1 MGKKKTPHPVDV
13 HVGRGVRS
21 RRVLR
26 GMTQSVL
33 AEQIGLTFQQ
43 LQKYES
49 GANRV
54 SASRLWEIAQIL
66 DVPVASFFDGLEP
79 DDSMREDLP
88 DIQSPPDVEMLET
101 AKAVQD
107 LPRNL
112 QKEMQGLI
120 RSLAEA
126 TGER

>member
-1 MGKKKTPHPVDV
+1 MGKKKSPHPVDV
-13 HVGRGVRS
+13 HVGQGVRS
-21 RRVLR
+21 RRMLR

-49 GANRV
+49 GANRI

-66 DVPVASFFDGLEP
+66 DVPVASFFDGIEP
-79 DDSMREDLP
+79 ETSGARDLP
-88 DIQSPPDVEMLET
+88 EFESPPDVEMLET

-107 LPRNL
+107 LPRGL

-126 TGER
+126 TGE

>member
-1 MGKKKTPHPVDV
+1 MGKKKSPHPVDV

-21 RRVLR
+21 RRVLC

-49 GANRV
+49 GANRI

-66 DVPVASFFDGLEP
+66 DVPVASFFDGIEP
-79 DDSMREDLP
+79 ETSSPQNLP
-88 DIQSPPDVEMLET
+88 EIRSPADVEMLET

-107 LPRNL
+107 LPRGL

-126 TGER
+126 TGG

>member
-1 MGKKKTPHPVDV
+1 MGKKKSPHPVDV
-13 HVGRGVRS
+13 HVGQGVRS

-49 GANRV
+49 GANRI

-66 DVPVASFFDGLEP
+66 DVPVASFFDGIES
-79 DDSMREDLP
+79 DTSDVQDLP
-88 DIQSPPDVEMLET
+88 EIQSPPDVEMLET
-101 AKAVQD
+101 AKAVQE
-107 LPRNL
+107 LPRGL
-112 QKEMQGLI
+112 QKEMQSLI

-126 TGER
+126 TGE

>member
-1 MGKKKTPHPVDV
+1 MRKKKTPHPVDV
-13 HVGRGVRS
+13 HVGKGVRS
-21 RRVLR
+21 RRILR
-26 GMTQSVL
+26 GMTQAVL

-49 GANRV
+49 GANRI

-66 DVPVASFFDGLEP
+66 DVPVASFFDGIEP
-79 DDSMREDLP
+79 GASGTEDLP
-88 DIQSPPDVEMLET
+88 EIRSLPDAEMLET
-101 AKAVQD
+101 AKVVQE
-107 LPRNL
+107 LPRSL

-126 TGER
+126 TGA

>member
-1 MGKKKTPHPVDV
+1 MGKKKTPHPVDA
-13 HVGRGVRS
+13 HVGQGVRS

-49 GANRV
+49 GANRI

-66 DVPVASFFDGLEP
+66 DVPVASFFDGLES
-79 DDSMREDLP
+79 DSPKGEVMPNVPLR
-88 DIQSPPDVEMLET
+88 PDVEMLET

-107 LPRNL
+107 LPRSV

-120 RSLAEA
+120 RSLAETTA
-126 TGER
+126 D

>member
-1 MGKKKTPHPVDV
+1 MAKRKTPHPVDV
-13 HVGRGVRS
+13 HVGKGVRS

-49 GANRV
+49 GANRI

-66 DVPVASFFDGLEP
+66 DVPVASFFDGIEP
-79 DDSMREDLP
+79 GAAGAEDLP
-88 DIQSPPDVEMLET
+88 EIRSLPDAEMLET
-101 AKAVQD
+101 AKVVQD
-107 LPRNL
+107 LPRSL

-120 RSLAEA
+120 RSLAEV
-126 TGER
+126 TGG